1 MGTVSSLLPTAT
13 SNSID
18 STSSSGSSSASS
30 SSNTSGIF
38 TGTSAYSQDF
48 QNVISRAVAI
58 ASMPIT
64 LLTDQQTTLSN
75 QSNELTT
82 IDTDFNSLQTAIQGI
97 SDAMSGSSYQTTVS
111 DPTSVSASVS
121 DGVQEGVYSIQVDD
135 VGSYATSLSTS
146 TWDSTADP
154 SGNPSTY
161 SLMVNGQSY
170 SFTPTDNSA
179 ATVASAINSQY
190 GNMVNATVVN
200 VGTTATPDD
209 RISLQSTSL
218 SPTTLDIQDSSGD
231 SLQTQQQA
239 GEEASYEVNNSGV
252 TVQSTS
258 STVNISTGLN
268 VDLLSTTDG
277 PVDITVTRSTSALDS
292 ALSTF
297 VTAYN
302 KAATELDNQRGQTG
316 GPLQGNAIIN
326 SLSQALANISTYSS
340 SDGIGNLSDLGI
352 DLLATGQLTYT
363 ETTLLATDFSNS
375 SGVTS
380 FLGSATGGGFL
391 ESATNTLTSLEDP
404 TVGLIK
410 TTEADY
416 TSQISAL
423 GTTIGTKQAQVS
435 TIQTQLQNQMA
446 QADAAIS
453 SMEQQYSYLNSMFAA
468 EQTADQE
475 YANE

>member
-297 VTAYN
+297 VNAYN

>member
-1 MGTVSSLLPTAT
+1 
-13 SNSID
+13 
-18 STSSSGSSSASS
+18 
-30 SSNTSGIF
+30 
-38 TGTSAYSQDF
+38 
-48 QNVISRAVAI
+48 VISRAVAI